1 MLEFGYNTTLTIA
14 EPFMGKKNLST
25 YTSLKWFMY
34 LDLLGVDDEM
44 KDFIFGLYLPLLEE
58 HIGHIKLT
66 VLEKAELLENTIGT
80 VAKLLYGFV
89 WQEEVIDFGGL

>member
-1 MLEFGYNTTLTIA
+1 
-14 EPFMGKKNLST
+14 
-25 YTSLKWFMY
+25 MY
-34 LDLLGVDDEM
+34 LDLLGVDEEM

-80 VAKLLYGFV
+80 VTKLLYGFV
-89 WQEEVIDFGGL
+89 WQEEVIDFGGFNFCTFQL